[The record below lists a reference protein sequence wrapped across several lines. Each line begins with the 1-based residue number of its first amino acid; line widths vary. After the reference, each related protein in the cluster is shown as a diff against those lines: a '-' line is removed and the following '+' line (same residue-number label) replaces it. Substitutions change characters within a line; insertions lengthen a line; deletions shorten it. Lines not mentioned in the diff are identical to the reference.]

1 VKSPH
6 HAAGLRG
13 AALALWFGVAPLIAG
28 EGPPPKDTT
37 PNVAPADEVEPRSKP
52 TAIRLQPALISVAAK
67 QGGMVSFNEQEPSKL
82 LGGVR
87 LGYEEAFVLC
97 DHVHY
102 WQSRLTGLKRA
113 VLDHAL
119 IASGP
124 DAEEP
129 EHVVFDTRASKLP
142 QISFRGIMR
151 PHEIEIIRQPLAP
164 EDEAR
169 LKERS
174 AREKERAAKDR
185 ITGPAGQDQAPSA
198 SGKTRPADPGGAAT
212 PASAPTEPP
221 VLVRFRVLMHRFGDF
236 SGDLQTT
243 DGWAPHFG
251 WADEV
256 EVLMVGDLLPD
267 GVANPRFA
275 VIDLFGRPA
284 GDGVEKRPA
293 RLGRKHIPLAG
304 DAVKKEF
311 GAESYDWW
319 AESSR
324 ITVEFDDQGRVLR
337 IKTGA
342 DYRGEGT
349 PSLDTPVQSPETA
362 PPAKP

>member
-1 VKSPH
+1 MKFLH
-6 HAAGLRG
+6 RAAGLRG
-13 AALALWFGVAPLIAG
+13 AALALWFGVALLAAG
-28 EGPPPKDTT
+28 EVSPPKEVV
-37 PNVAPADEVEPRSKP
+37 PEVAPPGEVKPPKPKP
-52 TAIRLQPALISVAAK
+52 TGLQLQPALISVAAK
-67 QGGMVSFNEQEPSKL
+67 QGGMVSFNDQEPSKL

-102 WQSRLTGLKRA
+102 WQSKLTGLKRS

-142 QISFRGIMR
+142 QLSFRGIMR
-151 PHEIEIIRQPLAP
+151 PREIEIIRQPLTP
-164 EDEAR
+164 EDDAR
-169 LKERS
+169 LKER
-174 AREKERAAKDR
+174 AAKAKAAP
-185 ITGPAGQDQAPSA
+185 PAKDTTPATAPA
-198 SGKTRPADPGGAAT
+198 GGAAV
-212 PASAPTEPP
+212 AESP
-221 VLVRFRVLMHRFGDF
+221 VLVRFRVLMHRFGEF

-243 DGWAPHFG
+243 DGWVPHFG

-256 EVLMVGDLLPD
+256 EVLMIGDLLPE
-267 GVANPRFA
+267 GIANPRFA
-275 VIDLFGRPA
+275 MIDLFGRPA
-284 GDGVEKRPA
+284 GNGVEKRPA

-304 DAVKKEF
+304 DAVKKEL
-311 GAESYDWW
+311 GAEAYDWW

-349 PSLDTPVQSPETA
+349 PSLDTPVQTPETA

>member
-1 VKSPH
+1 M
-6 HAAGLRG
+6 LWCC
-13 AALALWFGVAPLIAG
+13 LARLTGG
-28 EGPPPKDTT
+28 EASPPKDI
-37 PNVAPADEVEPRSKP
+37 PPDVAPAAEAKPEPKP
-52 TAIRLQPALISVAAK
+52 TGIRLQPALISVAAK
-67 QGGMVSFNEQEPSKL
+67 QGGLMSFNEQEPSKL

-102 WQSRLTGLKRA
+102 WQSKLTGLKRA

-142 QISFRGIMR
+142 QISFRGVMR
-151 PHEIEIIRQPLAP
+151 PREIEIIRQPLGPA
-164 EDEAR
+164 DEAR
-169 LKERS
+169 MKDRL
-174 AREKERAAKDR
+174 AREKERPAK
-185 ITGPAGQDQAPSA
+185 GASA
-198 SGKTRPADPGGAAT
+198 PADPKGEPVA
-212 PASAPTEPP
+212 TEPA
-221 VLVRFRVLMHRFGDF
+221 VLVRFRVLMHAFGDF
-236 SGDLQTT
+236 RGDLQTT
-243 DGWAPHFG
+243 DGWVPHFG

-256 EVLMVGDLLPD
+256 EVLVVGDLLPD
-267 GVANPRFA
+267 GIANPRFA
-275 VIDLFGRPA
+275 TIDLLGRPA
-284 GDGVEKRPA
+284 GNGVEKRPA
-293 RLGRKHIPLAG
+293 RLGRQHIPLAG
-304 DAVKKEF
+304 EAVKKEL

-349 PSLDTPVQSPETA
+349 PSLDTPVQTPETA
-362 PPAKP
+362 PPKP